1 MSKVITDKKAAG
13 VFARQ
18 VIEANFERFMKFGT
32 PNEAW
37 NYFHSAYPKVNLTYD
52 NFWYHLKKVK
62 EAKGFVAAKNTPPV
76 VTPSEDLT
84 MVEDLTMAPEAS
96 VEDIEIKLYD
106 PKTETVDEEIFT
118 PYVTGKFKDNMVSK
132 VIGFMPG
139 TTIVYTGGPS
149 VGKTTVSLDDL
160 YSAKTTFIG
169 SLKKASDRKI
179 AEDEFV
185 YFSSEMKR
193 IDLQAEQ
200 KEKEWMTG
208 FKSILMSE
216 YPKHQYKALVEKVIC
231 HGYRMLVID
240 SFQNIVERLVTFCHM
255 TASTAATFVLNCI
268 ERANEGQTTTG
279 HHTTILLIQQVTK
292 AGVFVGKNNLKHDTT
307 AMLEFKFDENKHLR
321 YCEFTKNRRNGSVL
335 YKRLYYTL
343 NDKNEVMYDEAR
355 WNEDRDRDEMV
366 KKEKLN
372 LEEANE
378 QFSAIFLGKGQT
390 VGAEI
395 DDEDE
400 DEI

>member
-1 MSKVITDKKAAG
+1 MSKVINDKKQAG
-13 VFARQ
+13 AFARQ
-18 VIEANFERFMKFGT
+18 VIEANIDRFMKFGT
-32 PNEAW
+32 PKEAW
-37 NYFHSAYPKVNLTYD
+37 SYFHDNYPKVNLTYD
-52 NFWYHLKKVK
+52 NFWYHLKKAKESNGGGTVK
-62 EAKGFVAAKNTPPV
+62 ASVDINNI
-76 VTPSEDLT
+76 EDI
-84 MVEDLTMAPEAS
+84 VSLTMAPETS

-106 PKTETVDEEIFT
+106 PKTEKMDEEIFT
-118 PYVTGKFKDNMVSK
+118 PYVTGKFKDNVISK
-132 VIGFMPG
+132 SVGFMPG

-160 YSAKTTFIG
+160 YNAKTEFIN
-169 SLKKASDRKI
+169 SLNKASDRKT

-321 YCEFTKNRRNGSVL
+321 YCEFTKNRRNGSAL

-343 NDKNEVMYDEAR
+343 NEKNEVVYNETR

-366 KKEKLN
+366 KKEKQN

-378 QFSAIFLGKGQT
+378 QFNSIFLNKGQT
-390 VGAEI
+390 VDVDI
-395 DDEDE
+395 DDDEDF
-400 DEI
+400 